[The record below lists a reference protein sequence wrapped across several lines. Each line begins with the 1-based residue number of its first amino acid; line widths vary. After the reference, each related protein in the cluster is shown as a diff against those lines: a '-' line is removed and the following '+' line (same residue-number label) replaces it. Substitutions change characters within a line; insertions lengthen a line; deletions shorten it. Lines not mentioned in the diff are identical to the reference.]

1 MNQLYCATDI
11 INMNSDRERYS
22 YNSIVCPKSL
32 RNEDRLIAENDVEQR
47 FLRRKRELKLI
58 LRNAISKRSPRSL
71 QYNHFDIYLTMT
83 KQSLN
88 ASK

>member
-1 MNQLYCATDI
+1 
-11 INMNSDRERYS
+11 MNSDREGYF

-32 RNEDRLIAENDVEQR
+32 RNEDRLIAENESVQQR
-47 FLRRKRELKLI
+47 FLRWKRELKPI

-71 QYNHFDIYLTMT
+71 QYNHFDICLTMA